1 MVAGNISAQ
10 QHSSGKCRHSSDF
23 HVRLPLNRSILI
35 NIQLLG
41 MSGIYLEQSRG
52 ITAIN
57 GIQKTRI
64 KCGFERKVSRT

>member
-10 QHSSGKCRHSSDF
+10 QHSSGECRHSSDF
-23 HVRLPLNRSILI
+23 HERLPLNRSILI
-35 NIQLLG
+35 NIQLFG

-57 GIQKTRI
+57 GHTKNPLQMR
-64 KCGFERKVSRT
+64 V